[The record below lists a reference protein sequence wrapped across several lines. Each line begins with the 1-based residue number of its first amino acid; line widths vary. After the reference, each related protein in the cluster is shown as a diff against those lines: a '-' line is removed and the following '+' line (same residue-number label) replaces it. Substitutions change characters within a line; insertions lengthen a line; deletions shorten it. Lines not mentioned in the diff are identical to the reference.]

1 MNAALILSILSFL
14 FGGGALLNLN
24 KYIKLKQ
31 REQDI
36 KINALMYGVQ
46 ASLRDRLL
54 QSYRYHESLG
64 YMPYDEK
71 ESWLNSYSAYH
82 SLGKNG
88 VMDSIKGKVMEM
100 PLKEESDETTRKK

>member
-1 MNAALILSILSFL
+1 MDFSLLLSILSFL
-14 FGGGALLNLN
+14 FGGGALLKLC
-24 KYIKLKQ
+24 KYIRIKQ
-31 REQDI
+31 NEQDT

-54 QSYRYHESLG
+54 QSYRFHEKLG

-88 VMDSIKGKVMEM
+88 VMDSIKEKVMAM
-100 PLKEESDETTRKK
+100 PLEEEK